1 MFSEMAQWGKALA
14 TKFDNLSLIPR
25 TYMVLGEN
33 PFFQLSSDL
42 QMCSQTHTQT
52 HTRIHGFILFF

>member
-14 TKFDNLSLIPR
+14 IKFDNLSLIPR

-33 PFFQLSSDL
+33 PFLKVFSDL
-42 QMCSQTHTQT
+42 QMYLQTY
-52 HTRIHGFILFF
+52 TRIHGFILFF

>member
-25 TYMVLGEN
+25 TYMVLGEEYL
-33 PFFQLSSDL
+33 LSVVL
-42 QMCSQTHTQT
+42 
-52 HTRIHGFILFF
+52 

>member
-33 PFFQLSSDL
+33 SSFQLSYDI
-42 QMCSQTHTQT
+42 QMCSQTY
-52 HTRIHGFILFF
+52 TRIHEFILFF